1 MFSVW
6 GDVGSL
12 TVAWDAVMLLD
23 TSGQHGTLRGGGGGG
38 RTGEARVEKA
48 TGLWRW
54 KKEGE
59 REWRRPTRYLATTG
73 GGGQRESARAGET
86 HTPAQGVPGETKLG
100 HVFAACF
107 QFLHLLVE
115 LCTVSGGGGR
125 GRGE

>member
-1 MFSVW
+1 M
-6 GDVGSL
+6 GYRNAVGYIGS
-12 TVAWDAVMLLD
+12 ARDIE
-23 TSGQHGTLRGGGGGG
+23 GGG

-73 GGGQRESARAGET
+73 GGVSESQRGGQRESARRGET

-115 LCTVSGGGGR
+115 LCTVSGGGRGE